1 LARLIKTEIAVNG
14 IGDFKVAIQNHM
26 DRSPTTNLMIL
37 LDEIDRYIE
46 ENRHRHILIEAL
58 RSLADQYA
66 GRFRVVVAGFMR
78 LYECLDGRGP
88 YTPTSDPWQRMF
100 NKDKPVENVKAA
112 SAEKIV
118 REGFLDIL
126 GWEFE
131 NRGIPQLIVERT
143 GCHPAFVQRFCD
155 LLQNRVAQR
164 GDRVIRVDDVEA
176 VFNDPD
182 PAHSFIAYVRKTLE
196 MNLDPIS
203 RYLIL
208 WLAAESQANSFTLDQ
223 AKSIAQMCKTMIPE
237 SQLMQS
243 LDRLKVTSVV
253 EERSVGVYEFSVPDY
268 PVILQRLGDT
278 KHIAQLEIEIPEY
291 LKKNGHAN

>member
-1 LARLIKTEIAVNG
+1 LARKLKTEIAVNG
-14 IGDFKVAIQNHM
+14 IGEFKVAIQNYM
-26 DRSPTTNLMIL
+26 ERFPGDNLVIF

-46 ENRHRHILIEAL
+46 ENRRRHILIEAL

-66 GRFRVVVAGFMR
+66 GHFRVVVAGFMR

-100 NKDKPVENVKAA
+100 NKDKPVKNVRAV
-112 SAEKIV
+112 SAEKIA

-126 GWEFE
+126 DWEFA

-155 LLQNRVAQR
+155 ILQSRVALR
-164 GDRVIRVDDVEA
+164 GDRVIRVEDVEA
-176 VFNDPD
+176 VFNDQNPT
-182 PAHSFIAYVRKTLE
+182 HSFIAYVRNTLE

-208 WLAAESQANSFTLDQ
+208 WLAAESQANSFTLDL
-223 AKSIAQMCKTMIPE
+223 AKSIAQMCKTTIPE
-237 SQLMQS
+237 SQLLQS
-243 LDRLKVTSVV
+243 LDHLKVTSVV

-278 KHIAQLEIEIPEY
+278 KHIEQLEIEIPEY